1 MTNKAQ
7 QDLLNQLN
15 EYRQAQ
21 QLDEIGDF
29 TKAIAKKVGQGVGAV
44 KGVGQKVKGV
54 ANRSVAALGNA
65 YTQGQT
71 GAQKKVAGQDYKAPA
86 AKQKPAQG
94 QTPAKTG
101 STAGGVL
108 GNLAKNVGGVVG
120 DTVAGSGYDYR
131 QGVNPNPT
139 KTTGPAAGL
148 QKADAEAQRK
158 AGLEK
163 KLGTTGAQ
171 ATATNNANNAV
182 DKSIARNQ
190 KKIQQKQ
197 GGVKQS
203 GISQGIDIAGANKAV
218 ANLKAKQA
226 GQTATK
232 VPGQKAPVAQVDAN
246 KDGKDDKSGKPMA
259 PAPAGKGPV
268 GGAGGAAAQVDVN
281 KDGKDDKT
289 GQPISKTAQD
299 VKAKAGVKA
308 GGVALDPT
316 NPEHKGLIA
325 AIEKASPGLTKTVD
339 KLDAGSKG
347 KLLKGLQ
354 AA

>member
-7 QDLLNQLN
+7 QDLLNELK
-15 EYRQAQ
+15 EYQTQ

-246 KDGKDDKSGKPMA
+246 KDGKDDK
-259 PAPAGKGPV
+259 
-268 GGAGGAAAQVDVN
+268 
-281 KDGKDDKT
+281 T

>member
-1 MTNKAQ
+1 MKNKAQ

-15 EYRQAQ
+15 EYRQLREFDVVDKIGKGIGRVAGSGAKALGSVAGGVAGLGSAVKQGYQAGKQTVGGGGANVNKGQTKQQPAQ
-21 QLDEIGDF
+21 QK
-29 TKAIAKKVGQGVGAV
+29 T
-44 KGVGQKVKGV
+44 
-54 ANRSVAALGNA
+54 
-65 YTQGQT
+65 
-71 GAQKKVAGQDYKAPA
+71 
-86 AKQKPAQG
+86 PAQG

-108 GNLAKNVGGVVG
+108 GNLAKNVGKVAL
-120 DTVAGSGYDYR
+120 DTAAGSGYDYR

-163 KLGTTGAQ
+163 KLGTTGTQ
-171 ATATNNANNAV
+171 ATATNTAKTAV

-190 KKIQQKQ
+190 KKKD
-197 GGVKQS
+197 KQS
-203 GISQGIDIAGANKAV
+203 AMKQGIDQAQIDGANKGV
-218 ANLKAKQA
+218 ANIKKQA

-246 KDGKDDKSGKPMA
+246 KDGKDDKTDKPLSNTVT
-259 PAPAGKGPV
+259 KV
-268 GGAGGAAAQVDVN
+268 G
-281 KDGKDDKT
+281 DKT
-289 GQPISKTAQD
+289 G
-299 VKAKAGVKA
+299 VA
-308 GGVALDPT
+308 GGVALDNN
-316 NPEHKGLIA
+316 NPEHKALIA
-325 AIEKASPGLTKTVD
+325 AINKADPTILKSVN
-339 KLDAGSKG
+339 KLDTGSKG

>member
-15 EYRQAQ
+15 EYRQLREFDVVDKIGKGIGRVAGSGAKALGSVAGGVAGLGSAVKQGYQAGKQTVGGGGANVNKGQTKQQPAQ
-21 QLDEIGDF
+21 QK
-29 TKAIAKKVGQGVGAV
+29 T
-44 KGVGQKVKGV
+44 
-54 ANRSVAALGNA
+54 
-65 YTQGQT
+65 
-71 GAQKKVAGQDYKAPA
+71 
-86 AKQKPAQG
+86 PAQG

-108 GNLAKNVGGVVG
+108 GNLAKNVGKVAL
-120 DTVAGSGYDYR
+120 DTAAGSGYDYR

-163 KLGTTGAQ
+163 KLGTTGTQ
-171 ATATNNANNAV
+171 ATATNTAKTAV

-190 KKIQQKQ
+190 KKKD
-197 GGVKQS
+197 KQS
-203 GISQGIDIAGANKAV
+203 AMKQGIDQAQIDGANKGV
-218 ANLKAKQA
+218 ANIKKQA

-246 KDGKDDKSGKPMA
+246 KDGKDDKTGKPISNTA
-259 PAPAGKGPV
+259 TKV
-268 GGAGGAAAQVDVN
+268 G
-281 KDGKDDKT
+281 DKT
-289 GQPISKTAQD
+289 G
-299 VKAKAGVKA
+299 VA
-308 GGVALDPT
+308 GGVALDNN
-316 NPEHKGLIA
+316 NPEHKALIA
-325 AIEKASPGLTKTVD
+325 AINKADPTILKSVN
-339 KLDAGSKG
+339 KLDTGSKG

-354 AA
+354 VA

>member
-15 EYRQAQ
+15 EYRQLREFDVVDKIGKGIGRVVGSGAKALGSVAGGVAGLGSAVKQGYQAGKQTVGGGGANVNKGQTKQQPAQ
-21 QLDEIGDF
+21 QK
-29 TKAIAKKVGQGVGAV
+29 T
-44 KGVGQKVKGV
+44 
-54 ANRSVAALGNA
+54 
-65 YTQGQT
+65 
-71 GAQKKVAGQDYKAPA
+71 
-86 AKQKPAQG
+86 PAQG

-108 GNLAKNVGGVVG
+108 GNLAKNVGKVAL
-120 DTVAGSGYDYR
+120 DTAAGSGYDYR

-246 KDGKDDKSGKPMA
+246 KDGKDDKSGKPM
-259 PAPAGKGPV
+259 
-268 GGAGGAAAQVDVN
+268 
-281 KDGKDDKT
+281 
-289 GQPISKTAQD
+289 SKTAQT
-299 VKAKAGVKA
+299 VANKAGLKA
-308 GGVALDPT
+308 GGVKMDPNNPQHKAL
-316 NPEHKGLIA
+316 IS
-325 AIEKASPGLTKTVD
+325 AIEKASPGTTKAID
-339 KLDAGSKG
+339 ALDPAGKEKLKKAI
-347 KLLKGLQ
+347 
-354 AA
+354 A

>member
-15 EYRQAQ
+15 EYRQLREFDVVDKIGKGIGRVAGSGAKALGSVAGGVAGLGSAVKQGYQAGKQTVGGGGANVNKGQTKQQPAQ
-21 QLDEIGDF
+21 QK
-29 TKAIAKKVGQGVGAV
+29 T
-44 KGVGQKVKGV
+44 
-54 ANRSVAALGNA
+54 
-65 YTQGQT
+65 
-71 GAQKKVAGQDYKAPA
+71 
-86 AKQKPAQG
+86 PAQG

-108 GNLAKNVGGVVG
+108 GNLAKNVGKVAL
-120 DTVAGSGYDYR
+120 DTAAGSGYDYR

-190 KKIQQKQ
+190 KKKD
-197 GGVKQS
+197 KQS
-203 GISQGIDIAGANKAV
+203 AMKQGIDQAQIDGANKGV
-218 ANLKAKQA
+218 ANIKKQA

-246 KDGKDDKSGKPMA
+246 KDGKDDKTDKPLSNTVT
-259 PAPAGKGPV
+259 KV
-268 GGAGGAAAQVDVN
+268 G
-281 KDGKDDKT
+281 DKT
-289 GQPISKTAQD
+289 G
-299 VKAKAGVKA
+299 VA
-308 GGVALDPT
+308 GGVALDNN
-316 NPEHKGLIA
+316 NPEHKALIA
-325 AIEKASPGLTKTVD
+325 AINKADPTILKSVN
-339 KLDAGSKG
+339 KLDTGSKG

>member
-15 EYRQAQ
+15 EYRQLREFDVVDKIGKGIGRVVGSGAKALGSVAGGVAGLGSAVKQGYQAGKQTVGGGGANVNKGQTKQQPAQ
-21 QLDEIGDF
+21 QK
-29 TKAIAKKVGQGVGAV
+29 T
-44 KGVGQKVKGV
+44 
-54 ANRSVAALGNA
+54 
-65 YTQGQT
+65 
-71 GAQKKVAGQDYKAPA
+71 
-86 AKQKPAQG
+86 PAQG

-108 GNLAKNVGGVVG
+108 GNLAKNVGKVAL
-120 DTVAGSGYDYR
+120 DTAAGSGYDYR

-246 KDGKDDKSGKPMA
+246 KDGKDDK
-259 PAPAGKGPV
+259 
-268 GGAGGAAAQVDVN
+268 
-281 KDGKDDKT
+281 T
-289 GQPISKTAQD
+289 GQPISKTAQT
-299 VKAKAGVKA
+299 VANKAGLKA
-308 GGVALDPT
+308 GGVKMDPNNPQHKAL
-316 NPEHKGLIA
+316 IS
-325 AIEKASPGLTKTVD
+325 AIEKASPGTTKAID
-339 KLDAGSKG
+339 ALDPAGKEKLKKAI
-347 KLLKGLQ
+347 
-354 AA
+354 A

>member
-15 EYRQAQ
+15 EYRQ
-21 QLDEIGDF
+21 LREFDVVDKIG
-29 TKAIAKKVGQGVGAV
+29 KGIGRVAGAAAKGVGAV
-44 KGVGQKVKGV
+44 AGGV
-54 ANRSVAALGNA
+54 AGLGSAVKQGYNA
-65 YTQGQT
+65 GKQTVGGGGANVNKGQT
-71 GAQKKVAGQDYKAPA
+71 KQQPAQ
-86 AKQKPAQG
+86 QKTPAQG

-108 GNLAKNVGGVVG
+108 GNLAKNVGKVAL
-120 DTVAGSGYDYR
+120 DTAAGSGYDYR

-246 KDGKDDKSGKPMA
+246 KDGKDDKSGKPM
-259 PAPAGKGPV
+259 
-268 GGAGGAAAQVDVN
+268 
-281 KDGKDDKT
+281 
-289 GQPISKTAQD
+289 SKTAQT
-299 VKAKAGVKA
+299 VANKAGLKA
-308 GGVALDPT
+308 GGVKMDPNNPQHKAL
-316 NPEHKGLIA
+316 IS
-325 AIEKASPGLTKTVD
+325 AIEKASPGTTKAID
-339 KLDAGSKG
+339 ALDPAGKEKLKKAI
-347 KLLKGLQ
+347 
-354 AA
+354 A

>member
-15 EYRQAQ
+15 EYRQLREFDVVDKIGKGIGRVAGSGAKALGSVAGGVAGLGSAVKQGYQAGKQTVGGGGANVNKGQTKQQPAQ
-21 QLDEIGDF
+21 QK
-29 TKAIAKKVGQGVGAV
+29 T
-44 KGVGQKVKGV
+44 
-54 ANRSVAALGNA
+54 
-65 YTQGQT
+65 
-71 GAQKKVAGQDYKAPA
+71 
-86 AKQKPAQG
+86 PAQG

-108 GNLAKNVGGVVG
+108 GNLAKNVGKVAL
-120 DTVAGSGYDYR
+120 DTAAGSGYDYR

-190 KKIQQKQ
+190 KKKD
-197 GGVKQS
+197 KQS
-203 GISQGIDIAGANKAV
+203 AMKQGIDQAQIDGANKGV
-218 ANLKAKQA
+218 ANIKKQA

-246 KDGKDDKSGKPMA
+246 KDGKDDKTDKPLSNTVT
-259 PAPAGKGPV
+259 KV
-268 GGAGGAAAQVDVN
+268 G
-281 KDGKDDKT
+281 DKT
-289 GQPISKTAQD
+289 G
-299 VKAKAGVKA
+299 VA
-308 GGVALDPT
+308 GGVALDNN
-316 NPEHKGLIA
+316 NPEHKALIA
-325 AIEKASPGLTKTVD
+325 AINKADPTILKTVN
-339 KLDAGSKG
+339 KLDTGSKG

-354 AA
+354 AS